1 MCNVTR
7 YSRLKGPQEEYEG
20 GMLYAYVGLLCNS
33 YKIKYTLYAA
43 K

>member
-1 MCNVTR
+1 MCNLTR
-7 YSRLKGPQEEYEG
+7 YSHLKGPQEGYDER
-20 GMLYAYVGLLCNS
+20 MLYAYIGLLCNS